1 MSWHNR
7 KSIPS
12 FQETNACSCSCFS
25 CSCYKDG
32 HYHLRDI
39 NMIPNALQNMQMPI
53 VVTFARDTNRR
64 TKPDEEVNE
73 IVSVFCFYGSRM
85 LTTKITM
92 LWKKSLHFEIWRTRS
107 YALYKRS
114 CYTILKREQSPN
126 SILKRQN
133 SKLQVSFALWL
144 AFMWHILD

>member
-1 MSWHNR
+1 MELQANIQHKLPIILSIQAKRKLKQNLCNNPENSKLMSTMHKHCYDMKAQTDNAEHINDNR
-7 KSIPS
+7 
-12 FQETNACSCSCFS
+12 
-25 CSCYKDG
+25 
-32 HYHLRDI
+32 L
-39 NMIPNALQNMQMPI
+39 
-53 VVTFARDTNRR
+53 
-64 TKPDEEVNE
+64 
-73 IVSVFCFYGSRM
+73 VFCFYGSRIQ
-85 LTTKITM
+85 TTKITM

-114 CYTILKREQSPN
+114 CYSIVKREQSPN